1 MDFGVVLQTNPP
13 ASGVIA
19 MMQRAEEAGFTYGW
33 TWDSHVLWQEPFV
46 IYSRI
51 LAATSAM
58 TVGPMVTNPGT
69 RDWSVTASLFATLND
84 MYGNR
89 TVCGIGRGDSA
100 RRVIGQPPMTL
111 ATLSE
116 AMTVIKGLAEG
127 REVTLHGQPLRIPWV
142 RDGQLEIWM
151 AAYGPK
157 ALKLTGEQADGFI
170 LQTADPDIARW
181 TIGAV
186 RAAAEAAGRDPSDI
200 TICVAAPGYVGSDLP
215 HQREQL
221 RWFGGMVGNHVADL
235 VARYGTDGPVPRA
248 LTDYIAGRE
257 GYDYAH
263 HGKADNPSVDFVPD
277 EIVDRF
283 CLLGPAGA
291 HVDRLRELAAIG
303 RRPVRP
309 LPDARPGGEDPRRL
323 PRRHHSR
330 PALSARR
337 GGELGVRWDGA
348 GTRPSTPGSACWSAS
363 AMTSSPAAVGCSG
376 AGSPGPCT

>member
-19 MMQRAEEAGFTYGW
+19 MMQRAEEAGFSYGW

-69 RDWSVTASLFATLND
+69 RDWSVIASLFATLND

-127 REVTLHGQPLRIPWV
+127 REVTHHGQPLRIPWV
-142 RDGQLEIWM
+142 RDGKLEIWM

-181 TIGAV
+181 TIGSV
-186 RAAAEAAGRDPSDI
+186 RAAAAAAGGTRLGEDLRGRARLRGHRPGAPAGAAEVVRRHGGQSRGRPGGQVRHGRAGPEGADRLHQGPGGLRLRAPRQGGQPDGGLRAGRD
-200 TICVAAPGYVGSDLP
+200 
-215 HQREQL
+215 R
-221 RWFGGMVGNHVADL
+221 
-235 VARYGTDGPVPRA
+235 GPVLPDRPGRRA
-248 LTDYIAGRE
+248 R
-257 GYDYAH
+257 
-263 HGKADNPSVDFVPD
+263 
-277 EIVDRF
+277 
-283 CLLGPAGA
+283 GPAG
-291 HVDRLRELAAIG
+291 ELAGMGVDQFSVYLMHDQEEQTLAAYRDEVI
-303 RRPVRP
+303 
-309 LPDARPGGEDPRRL
+309 
-323 PRRHHSR
+323 
-330 PALSARR
+330 PALR
-337 GGELGVRWDGA
+337 
-348 GTRPSTPGSACWSAS
+348 
-363 AMTSSPAAVGCSG
+363 
-376 AGSPGPCT
+376 